1 MLCAEKMEDLPKV
14 YLQMINDF
22 TYNDLYE
29 WSERCFPNLMFT
41 EDSFIHAEQIGSFQ
55 DNKLDI
61 INALETLDELMDEE
75 RKQYSE
81 QELLEV
87 LQAKSGVTC
96 SGKGSNE
103 SGTFKKKILLK
114 DEKNREFHTEIS
126 CIPHFKIEKK
136 HSDKRL
142 HFSWGKEEIRKNAS
156 IRERIVVLQR
166 KVFRYDIN
174 GNHIQSGTGILRM
187 TISWFRDLS

>member
-87 LQAKSGVTC
+87 LQQSLVLRAR
-96 SGKGSNE
+96 
-103 SGTFKKKILLK
+103 
-114 DEKNREFHTEIS
+114 EKEVMNQE
-126 CIPHFKIEKK
+126 
-136 HSDKRL
+136 HSKR
-142 HFSWGKEEIRKNAS
+142 K
-156 IRERIVVLQR
+156 
-166 KVFRYDIN
+166 YY
-174 GNHIQSGTGILRM
+174 
-187 TISWFRDLS
+187 